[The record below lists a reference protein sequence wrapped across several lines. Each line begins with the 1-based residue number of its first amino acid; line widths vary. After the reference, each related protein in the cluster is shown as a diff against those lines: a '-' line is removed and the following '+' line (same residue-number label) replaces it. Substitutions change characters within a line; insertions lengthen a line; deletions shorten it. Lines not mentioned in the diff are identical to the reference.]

1 MIIEGITAERM
12 RLQCADLVYTI
23 INLKDP
29 RDRAENYTNL
39 MDTARALDIGN
50 EVEEVAKRITTD
62 EGEPEL
68 WELPEPF
75 EKPIELQCFPVS
87 VLPETLADY
96 LREVARTVQ
105 VYPEMCALPL
115 LSTLAL
121 CVQGK
126 AVIQFPYN
134 DHTEPLNLYTVTVAA
149 PGQRKSS
156 CYHSFFQPIEA
167 YVRRYNAEHAEEIKQ
182 NQAERAS
189 LKERKAREIKQKNPD
204 FEKIA
209 DLIHQLE
216 VMETLNELKMNVT
229 DVTPEAL
236 AWELYQ
242 QHEHIGILDDEG
254 SVFDV
259 LGGMYSNGASNI
271 GIFLKAYDGASYS
284 ISRRTKEDINLENPL
299 LAIGLMTQPD
309 HFNDIMQNKQ
319 FRGRGLIHRF
329 LFSFPPSKAG
339 EQSLESGEIDRA
351 VKAQYFQLIDRLLRM
366 PYPEPGEGTP
376 IIMTDSAAA
385 HVLKNYHDSLQ
396 VKIREGGLFENL
408 PEWASKHFAR
418 CMRIAAILHLCEHGT
433 ADLID
438 EDTAMAAINI
448 SMWAEN
454 HALKALQ
461 GEMTESQEVK
471 DAKYILSRCREQHI
485 TELSKREL
493 LRLCRRFK
501 TNEDIENPL
510 ELLEDMRIVRRETIQ
525 AAAKGRPSERVNF
538 NPLSFLSQ

>member
-1 MIIEGITAERM
+1 MIIENINADRLRERFE
-12 RLQCADLVYTI
+12 DLVLTAL
-23 INLKDP
+23 NLTGE
-29 RDRAENYTNL
+29 DRANFYTNI
-39 MDTARALDIGN
+39 MDTARHLDMA
-50 EVEEVAKRITTD
+50 EEAEEAAQSIAKR

-68 WELPEPF
+68 WELPDSF
-75 EKPIELQCFPVS
+75 EKPIELQVFPVS

-96 LREVARTVQ
+96 LKEVARTVQ
-105 VYPEMCALPL
+105 VYPEMCVLPL

-126 AVIQFPYN
+126 AVIQFPYT
-134 DHTEPLNLYTVTVAA
+134 DHTEPLNIYTVTVAA

-156 CYHSFFQPIEA
+156 CYSSFFQPIEA
-167 YVRRYNAEHAEEIKQ
+167 YVKRYNAEHAEEIKQ

-216 VMETLNELKMNVT
+216 VMENLNELKMNVT

-284 ISRRTKEDINLENPL
+284 ISRRTKEDINLDSPL

-329 LFSFPPSKAG
+329 LFSFPPSRTGK
-339 EQSLESGEIDRA
+339 QSLESGEINGA
-351 VKAQYFQLIDRLLRM
+351 VKAKYFKLIERLLRI

-376 IIMTDSAAA
+376 IIMTDTAAA
-385 HVLKNYHDSLQ
+385 HVLKDYYYSLQ
-396 VKIREGGLFENL
+396 EKMCPGGLFENL

-418 CMRIAAILHLCEHGT
+418 CMRIAAILHLCEHT
-433 ADLID
+433 AADLID
-438 EDTAMAAINI
+438 EQTALAAINI

-461 GEMTESQEVK
+461 GEMTESQDVR
-471 DAKYILSRCREQHI
+471 DAKYILSRCKEKNV
-485 TELSKREL
+485 TELTKREL
-493 LRLCRRFK
+493 LRLCRRLN
-501 TNEDIENPL
+501 TDEMEYPL
-510 ELLEDMRIVRRETIQ
+510 ELLEDMHIVKRDFIQ
-525 AAAKGRPSERVNF
+525 SARKGRPLENIKISPF
-538 NPLSFLSQ
+538 AF

>member
-1 MIIEGITAERM
+1 MINLIIENINAD
-12 RLQCADLVYTI
+12 RLREHFEDLVLSAL
-23 INLKDP
+23 NLTGE
-29 RDRAENYTNL
+29 DRANFYTNI
-39 MDTARALDIGN
+39 MDTARHLDMA
-50 EVEEVAKRITTD
+50 EEAEEAAQSIAKR

-68 WELPEPF
+68 WELPDSF
-75 EKPIELQCFPVS
+75 EKPIELQVFPVS

-105 VYPEMCALPL
+105 VYPEMCVLPL

-134 DHTEPLNLYTVTVAA
+134 DHTEPLNIYTVTVAA

-156 CYHSFFQPIEA
+156 CYSSFFQPIEA
-167 YVRRYNAEHAEEIKQ
+167 YVKRYNAEHAEEIKQ

-189 LKERKAREIKQKNPD
+189 LRERKAREIKQKNPD
-204 FEKIA
+204 FYKIA
-209 DLIHQLE
+209 NLIHQLE
-216 VMETLNELKMNVT
+216 IMENLNELKMNVT

-284 ISRRTKEDINLENPL
+284 ISRRTKEDINLDSPL

-329 LFSFPPSKAG
+329 LFSFPPSRTGK
-339 EQSLESGEIDRA
+339 QSLESGEINGA
-351 VKAQYFQLIDRLLRM
+351 VKAKYFKLIDRLLRI

-385 HVLKNYHDSLQ
+385 HVLKDYYYSLQ
-396 VKIREGGLFENL
+396 EKMCPGGLFENL

-461 GEMTESQEVK
+461 GEMTDSQEVR
-471 DAKYILSRCREQHI
+471 DAKYILSRCKEKHV
-485 TELSKREL
+485 TELSKSEL
-493 LRLCRRFK
+493 LRLCRRL
-501 TNEDIENPL
+501 NASEIEAPL
-510 ELLEDMRIVRRETIQ
+510 ELLEDMSAIKREFINVPKTN
-525 AAAKGRPSERVNF
+525 KPREKLKF
-538 NPLSFLSQ
+538 NSLIFS

>member
-1 MIIEGITAERM
+1 VIIEGVTAERL
-12 RLQCADLVYTI
+12 LQQCEDLVLTA
-23 INLKDP
+23 LLRTDP
-29 RDRAENYTNL
+29 AERAQIYTNI
-39 MDTARALDIGN
+39 MDTARALGIGD
-50 EVEEVAKRITTD
+50 EIEEAAQSIARR
-62 EGEPEL
+62 EHEPEL

-75 EKPIELQCFPVS
+75 EKPVELQSFPVS

-105 VYPEMCALPL
+105 VYPEMCVLPL

-149 PGQRKSS
+149 PGQRKTS
-156 CYHSFFQPIEA
+156 CYSSFFQPVEM
-167 YVRRYNAEHAEEIKQ
+167 YVKRYNAEHAEEIKQ

-216 VMETLNELKMNVT
+216 IMETLNELKMNVT

-309 HFNDIMQNKQ
+309 HVNDIMSNKQ

-329 LFSFPPSKAG
+329 LFSFPKSRIG
-339 EQSLESGEIDRA
+339 EQTLQTGEMNQAI
-351 VKAQYFQLIDRLLRM
+351 KLKYFKLIDRLLRM
-366 PYPEPGEGTP
+366 PYPEPGEDTP
-376 IIMTDSAAA
+376 TIMTGSAAA
-385 HVLKNYHDSLQ
+385 KVLSEY
-396 VKIREGGLFENL
+396 FENL
-408 PEWASKHFAR
+408 QSKQQQGGIFETLTEWASKHFAR
-418 CMRIAAILHLCEHGT
+418 CMRTAAILHLCEHGA
-433 ADLID
+433 ADLMN
-438 EDTAMAAINI
+438 EQTALAAINI

-471 DAKYILSRCREQHI
+471 DAKYILSRCREQHV

-493 LRLCRRFK
+493 LRLCQRLK
-501 TNEDIENPL
+501 ADEMEYPL
-510 ELLEDMRIVRRETIQ
+510 ELLEDMRLVKRDFIQ
-525 AAAKGRPSERVNF
+525 SANKGRPLENIKISPF
-538 NPLSFLSQ
+538 AF